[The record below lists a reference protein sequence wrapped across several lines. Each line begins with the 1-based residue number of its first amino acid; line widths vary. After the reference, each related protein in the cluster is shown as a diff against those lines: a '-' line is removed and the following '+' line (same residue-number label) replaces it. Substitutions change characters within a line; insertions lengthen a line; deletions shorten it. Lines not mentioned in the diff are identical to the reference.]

1 LYYKISKNDP
11 KLTQNGEE
19 GFSANFVRFN
29 YIPKNCTNSVA
40 RIGLV
45 LVLGVVISIMAVSMY
60 MYVENKINIIEV
72 NSGDKVKVGPVEY
85 TITFE
90 GTHNGNKETKPENM
104 FVHIGIVAKNISE
117 ERTLMSEDQFY
128 IIEDKKKYVAVYGEF
143 SSKDL
148 LSEWLEPGKAIE
160 KTTQFD
166 IPFDE
171 EKQYNVIIRPQ
182 KEQTSVDTAVVC
194 ITNCEQ

>member
-1 LYYKISKNDP
+1 
-11 KLTQNGEE
+11 
-19 GFSANFVRFN
+19 
-29 YIPKNCTNSVA
+29 
-40 RIGLV
+40 
-45 LVLGVVISIMAVSMY
+45 
-60 MYVENKINIIEV
+60 
-72 NSGDKVKVGPVEY
+72 
-85 TITFE
+85 
-90 GTHNGNKETKPENM
+90 
-104 FVHIGIVAKNISE
+104 IGIVAKNISE

-128 IIEDKKKYVAVYGEF
+128 ILEDKKKYVAVYGEF

>member
-1 LYYKISKNDP
+1 M
-11 KLTQNGEE
+11 
-19 GFSANFVRFN
+19 
-29 YIPKNCTNSVA
+29 A

-90 GTHNGNKETKPENM
+90 GTHNGNKETKAENM

-128 IIEDKKKYVAVYGEF
+128 ILEDKKKYVAVYGEF

-194 ITNCEQ
+194 ITNCE

>member
-1 LYYKISKNDP
+1 M
-11 KLTQNGEE
+11 
-19 GFSANFVRFN
+19 
-29 YIPKNCTNSVA
+29 A

-45 LVLGVVISIMAVSMY
+45 LVLGVVISIMVVSMY
-60 MYVENKINIIEV
+60 MYTENRINIIEV

-85 TITFE
+85 IITFE
-90 GTHNGNKETKPENM
+90 GTHKGDKETQPENT
-104 FVHIGIVAKNISE
+104 FVHIGIVAKNIGE
-117 ERTLMSEDQFY
+117 ERTSMSEDQFY
-128 IIEDKKKYVAVYGEF
+128 IIEDKTKYEAVYGEF

-148 LSEWLEPGKAIE
+148 ISEWLEPGKAIE

-171 EKQYNVIIRPQ
+171 EKQYNFIIRPQ
-182 KEQTSVDTAVVC
+182 KEQTSADTAVVC

>member
-1 LYYKISKNDP
+1 
-11 KLTQNGEE
+11 
-19 GFSANFVRFN
+19 VRFN
-29 YIPKNCTNSVA
+29 YIPKNCTNFVA

-60 MYVENKINIIEV
+60 MYTENKINIIEA

-90 GTHNGNKETKPENM
+90 GTHKGDKETKPENT
-104 FVHIGIVAKNISE
+104 FVHIGIAAKNISE

-128 IIEDKKKYVAVYGEF
+128 IMEDKTKYETVYGEF

-182 KEQTSVDTAVVC
+182 KEQTSADTAVVC

>member
-1 LYYKISKNDP
+1 
-11 KLTQNGEE
+11 
-19 GFSANFVRFN
+19 
-29 YIPKNCTNSVA
+29 
-40 RIGLV
+40 
-45 LVLGVVISIMAVSMY
+45 MY

>member
-1 LYYKISKNDP
+1 MRTKLHKN
-11 KLTQNGEE
+11 
-19 GFSANFVRFN
+19 VRFN
-29 YIPKNCTNSVA
+29 YIPKNYTNYVA
-40 RIGLV
+40 RIGLIMI
-45 LVLGVVISIMAVSMY
+45 LGVVIPIMAFSMY
-60 MYVENKINIIEV
+60 MYAENKINIIEA

-90 GTHNGNKETKPENM
+90 GTHGGNKETKPENM
-104 FVHIGIVAKNISE
+104 FVHIGIVAKNIGE

-128 IIEDKKKYVAVYGEF
+128 ILEDKTKYEAVYGEF

-148 LSEWLEPGKAIE
+148 LSEWLEPDKAIE

-194 ITNCEQ
+194 ITNCEL

>member
-1 LYYKISKNDP
+1 
-11 KLTQNGEE
+11 
-19 GFSANFVRFN
+19 
-29 YIPKNCTNSVA
+29 
-40 RIGLV
+40 
-45 LVLGVVISIMAVSMY
+45 MY
-60 MYVENKINIIEV
+60 MYVENKINIIEA

-90 GTHNGNKETKPENM
+90 GTHVGDKETKPENT
-104 FVHIGIVAKNISE
+104 FVNIGIVAKNISE
-117 ERTLMSEDQFY
+117 EKTLMSKDQFY
-128 IIEDKKKYVAVYGEF
+128 IIKDKTRYEAVHGEF

-166 IPFDE
+166 IAFDE
-171 EKQYNVIIRPQ
+171 EKQYKVIIRPQ
-182 KEQTSVDTAVVC
+182 KEQTSADTAVVC

>member
-1 LYYKISKNDP
+1 
-11 KLTQNGEE
+11 
-19 GFSANFVRFN
+19 VRFN

-40 RIGLV
+40 RVGLV